1 MYVNLPIS
9 EILLTTSFWQNKHNN
24 YNKQQNEHILRILD
38 VIIRQNYFQYE
49 GQIFLPEKRIAM
61 GFPFSSTIAEI

>member
-9 EILLTTSFWQNKHNN
+9 GILLTASFWLNKHN
-24 YNKQQNEHILRILD
+24 YNKQQNEHILHILD

-49 GQIFLPEKRIAM
+49 GQIFLPEKRIGM
-61 GFPFSSTIAEI
+61 GSPFSSTIAVI